1 MEPRSKKLHREE
13 MCKFWKESY
22 PALFGVDADSVNCDR
37 PVNPRSSGDI
47 ETDIRVF
54 FQTFGGLIMDYC
66 FCPFCNGIIE
76 AGGCNGIIEAGGDSF
91 CTCDS
96 ESDDD
101 YGYCEHGKR
110 LVDGCDL
117 CPF

>member
-47 ETDIRVF
+47 ETDILGFAFRP
-54 FQTFGGLIMDYC
+54 FGGLIMDYY
-66 FCPFCNGIIE
+66 FCPF
-76 AGGCNGIIEAGGDSF
+76 CNGIIEAGGDSF

-101 YGYCEHGKR
+101 YGYCEHGNR